1 MFYGLNVDFSVKT
14 SIPAPKTAFFGGTIR
29 ESNDYIKVMRYLY
42 SVLSL
47 LFLGGY
53 GFAALNDTIAITYY
67 LNGGVNNPDNPATAT
82 VFRDYSSTIITA
94 NPYGM
99 NVSVF
104 DMQGRMITSGLVGT
118 AGNVALEMR
127 HAGSYLVQVGR
138 QVLRIAVK

>member
-14 SIPAPKTAFFGGTIR
+14 SIPAPKTVFLGGTIR
-29 ESNDYIKVMRYLY
+29 ESKDYIKVMRYLY